1 MFFKDKYKPIFF
13 DDYSIYK
20 NITYKLKNLIESGD
34 ISNIIFYGKDGSGK
48 YTMAR
53 CFINEI
59 FKRKIEIEKK
69 IIKIKINNS
78 LKEIEIMGS
87 QYHFEIDII
96 KYNALL
102 NNRVNLINII
112 KLLVSFKEISGEC
125 DYKIILIKNIHN
137 INHPILYIKNFIEK
151 YHTNVRFI
159 FTSARITNNLKDIQ
173 SFFTL
178 ISLSQLDIDQYIIL
192 SNKILIEEN
201 RKISK
206 TKIKEIIGHNPIL
219 ENILIKLEIICN
231 NKGKYIDPIDSSINE
246 LYNMIITKKIGNILK
261 IRELLYKL
269 ISKNFDIKMIIQ
281 KLYMKIIY
289 NKKITDENKIIIT
302 RIFSIYES
310 RIYKSYKDLIHLE
323 ALLISILNII

>member
-13 DDYSIYK
+13 DDYRIYK
-20 NITYKLKNLIESGD
+20 NIISKLKNLIDSGD
-34 ISNIIFYGKDGSGK
+34 ISNILFYGQNGFGK

-53 CFINEI
+53 CFINEL
-59 FKRKIEIEKK
+59 FKKKIEIEKK

-78 LKEIEIMGS
+78 FKEIEIMGS
-87 QYHFEIDII
+87 QYHFEIDIM
-96 KYNALL
+96 KYNTLL
-102 NNRVNLINII
+102 NRTNLINIL
-112 KLLVSFKEISGEC
+112 KLLVSFKAINSEY

-151 YHTNVRFI
+151 YYTNVRFI
-159 FTSARITNNLKDIQ
+159 FTSARITNHLKDIQ

-178 ISLSQLDIDQYIIL
+178 ISLPQLDKDQYLIL
-192 SNKILIEEN
+192 TNKILSEEHL
-201 RKISK
+201 KISK
-206 TKIKEIIGHNPIL
+206 TKIKEIIDNNPVL

-231 NKGKYIDPIDSSINE
+231 NKGKYIDPIDSYINE
-246 LYNMIITKKIGNILK
+246 LYNMILTKKIGNILK

-281 KLYMKIIY
+281 ILYIKIIN

-302 RIFSIYES
+302 MIFTKYER

-323 ALLISILNII
+323 SLLISVLNII